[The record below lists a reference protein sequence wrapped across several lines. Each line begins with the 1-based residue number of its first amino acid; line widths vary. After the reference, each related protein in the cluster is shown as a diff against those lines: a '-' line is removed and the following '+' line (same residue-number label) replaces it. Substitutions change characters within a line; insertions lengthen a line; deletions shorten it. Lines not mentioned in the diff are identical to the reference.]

1 MFSIFER
8 LKLNNMKGIYQH
20 THPLSKLLFV
30 ALAALTGLLISMII
44 AALTAVPLF
53 GSGVLESMMG
63 TGVSF
68 SESNI
73 PLLKYMQLWQ
83 SVGLFILPA
92 LLLAFV
98 FSTSVLNYLKLN
110 KRISAGGAVLAAFIV
125 LVSSPLIA
133 YVGIL
138 NAEMELPQWLSGIEQ
153 WMRQS
158 EDQAGLL
165 TEMFVK
171 ADSLGV
177 LLYNIFLIALIPAIG
192 EEFLFRGV
200 VQRIFLDWTK
210 NKHVAIWVS
219 AFLFSALHL
228 QFYGFIPRA
237 LLGAMF
243 GYLFVWSGN
252 LWLPVIAHF
261 INNAVAV
268 IAYYFYEAG
277 TLKTDPETLGADM
290 ENAWIAAAFSLIAVV
305 SLMAY
310 FYRTEK
316 RKQSDTEFSK
326 VELGL

>member
-1 MFSIFER
+1 
-8 LKLNNMKGIYQH
+8 MKGIYQH
-20 THPLSKLLFV
+20 THPLSKLFFV
-30 ALAALTGLLISMII
+30 ALTALGCLLVSVII
-44 AALTAVPLF
+44 AALTAMLLF
-53 GSGVLESMMG
+53 GSNVLETMMG
-63 TGVSF
+63 AGVSF
-68 SESNI
+68 DESNI
-73 PLLKYMQLWQ
+73 PLLKYLQLWQ
-83 SVGLFILPA
+83 SIGLFIIPA

-98 FSTSVLNYLKLN
+98 FSTSVGNYLKMN
-110 KRISAGGAVLAAFIV
+110 KPISMGSIILAAFIV

-138 NAEMELPQWLSGIEQ
+138 NAEMELPQWLSGLEQ

-158 EDQAGLL
+158 EDQAGVL
-165 TEMFVK
+165 TRMFVK
-171 ADSLGV
+171 ADSIGV
-177 LLYNIFLIALIPAIG
+177 LLYNVFLIALIPAIG

-200 VQRIFLDWTK
+200 IQRIFLDWTK
-210 NKHVAIWVS
+210 NKHIAIWVS

-237 LLGAMF
+237 LLGAIF
-243 GYLFVWSGN
+243 GYLFVWSGSI
-252 LWLPVIAHF
+252 WLPVIAHF

-277 TLKTDPETLGADM
+277 ALKTDPETLGADM
-290 ENAWIAAAFSLIAVV
+290 KNAWIAAAFSLIAVV

-316 RKQSDTEFSK
+316 RKQSNTEFSK